1 MVANV
6 VCWLRWAVRA
16 PVAASSGQCSY
27 RWHHSMSLVP
37 FAVHILSSGGIAT
50 SKAANIV
57 HHVDCP
63 STRVNSPALR
73 PRLAHPVRG

>member
-1 MVANV
+1 MVANA

-57 HHVDCP
+57 HHVDCL
-63 STRVNSPALR
+63 STRVKRTLQPQPDTSNKI
-73 PRLAHPVRG
+73 